1 MRTIGLIG
9 GMSWESTVEYYR
21 LINRGVRD
29 RCGPLHSARLL
40 LDSLDFSVVAAC
52 QRTGDWDGAGALLA
66 ESARRLEAG
75 GAECILIGT
84 NTMHRV
90 ADAVMAATSLPLLHI
105 VDATGR
111 AVRARGLDT
120 VLLLGTAFT
129 MEQPFFR
136 ERMQRDHGVRCL
148 VPEPTQRA
156 ELHRVIYEELCAGQ
170 FRPQARDHLL
180 QLIAEGV
187 RAGAQGAILGCT
199 ELGLLLGDAD
209 AGVPVF
215 DTAALHAAVAVDF
228 ALG

>member
-29 RCGPLHSARLL
+29 RLGPLHSARLL
-40 LDSLDFSVVAAC
+40 LDSLDFSVIAAC
-52 QRTGDWDGAGALLA
+52 QREGDWDRAGVLLA
-66 ESARRLEAG
+66 ESARRLQAG
-75 GAECILIGT
+75 GADCILIGA

-90 ADAVMAATSLPLLHI
+90 ADVVAGATPLPLLHI

-111 AVRARGLDT
+111 AIRAQGLDT

-136 ERMQRDHGVRCL
+136 ERMQQDHGVRCM
-148 VPEPTQRA
+148 VPEPAQRA

-170 FRPQARDHLL
+170 FGARAREFLL
-180 QLIAEGV
+180 GIIADGA
-187 RAGAQGAILGCT
+187 RAGARGAILGCT
-199 ELGLLLGDAD
+199 ELGLLLGEAET
-209 AGVPVF
+209 GIPVF
-215 DTAALHAAVAVDF
+215 DTAALHAAAAVEF

>member
-1 MRTIGLIG
+1 MRTLGLIG

-29 RCGPLHSARLL
+29 RLGPLHSARLL
-40 LDSLDFSVVAAC
+40 LDSLDFSVIEAC
-52 QRTGDWDGAGALLA
+52 QRAGDWDGAGVHLA
-66 ESARRLEAG
+66 ASARRLEAG
-75 GAECILIGT
+75 GADCILIGA

-90 ADAVMAATSLPLLHI
+90 AEAVEAATPLPLLHI

-111 AVRARGLDT
+111 AICAQGLDT

-136 ERMQRDHGVRCL
+136 ERMQRDHDVRCL
-148 VPEPTQRA
+148 VPEPIQRA
-156 ELHRVIYEELCAGQ
+156 ELHRLIYEELCAGQ
-170 FRPQARDHLL
+170 FRPQAREYLL
-180 QLIAEGV
+180 RLIADGAH
-187 RAGAQGAILGCT
+187 AGAQGAILGCT
-199 ELGLLLGDAD
+199 ELGLLLGNAE

-215 DTAALHAAVAVDF
+215 DTAALHAAAAVEF

>member
-29 RCGPLHSARLL
+29 RLGPLHSARLL
-40 LDSLDFSVVAAC
+40 LDSLDFSIIAAC
-52 QRTGDWDGAGALLA
+52 QREGDWDHAGTLLT
-66 ESARRLEAG
+66 ESARRLQAG
-75 GAECILIGT
+75 GADCILIGA

-90 ADAVMAATSLPLLHI
+90 AGAVEAATPLPLLHI

-111 AVRARGLDT
+111 AIRARGLDT

-136 ERMQRDHGVRCL
+136 DRMQSDHGVRCL
-148 VPEPTQRA
+148 VPEPAERT
-156 ELHRVIYEELCAGQ
+156 ELHRVIYEELCAGK
-170 FRPQARDHLL
+170 FRPEAREYLLHLV
-180 QLIAEGV
+180 AEGM

-199 ELGLLLGDAD
+199 ELGLLLGDAE

-215 DTAALHAAVAVDF
+215 DTAALHAAAAVEF
-228 ALG
+228 ALA

>member
-29 RCGPLHSARLL
+29 RLGPLHSARLL
-40 LDSLDFSVVAAC
+40 LDSLDFSVIAAC
-52 QRTGDWDGAGALLA
+52 QREGDWDGAGALLA
-66 ESARRLEAG
+66 ESARRLQAG
-75 GAECILIGT
+75 GAEGILIGA
-84 NTMHRV
+84 NTMHIV
-90 ADAVMAATSLPLLHI
+90 ADTVAAATPLPLLHI
-105 VDATGR
+105 VDATGDAIR
-111 AVRARGLDT
+111 AQGLDA

-136 ERMQRDHGVRCL
+136 ERMQGEHGVRCL
-148 VPEPTQRA
+148 VPEPVERN

-170 FRPQARDHLL
+170 FRPQAREYLL
-180 QLIAEGV
+180 RLIADGV

-199 ELGLLLGDAD
+199 ELGLLLGEAD

-215 DTAALHAAVAVDF
+215 DTAALHAAAAVAF

>member
-40 LDSLDFSVVAAC
+40 LDSLDFSIIAAC
-52 QRTGDWDGAGALLA
+52 QRTGDWTGAAALLA
-66 ESARRLEAG
+66 ASARRLEAG
-75 GAECILIGT
+75 GAECILIGA

-90 ADAVMAATSLPLLHI
+90 ADAVEAATSLPLLHI
-105 VDATGR
+105 VDAAGR
-111 AVRARGLDT
+111 AIRAQGLDT

-148 VPEPTQRA
+148 VPEPEQRA
-156 ELHRVIYEELCAGQ
+156 ELHRLIYEELCAGQ
-170 FRPQARDHLL
+170 FRPQARDYLL
-180 QLIAEGV
+180 RLIADGI

-199 ELGLLLGDAD
+199 ELGLLLGDAE

-215 DTAALHAAVAVDF
+215 DTAALHAAAAVDF

>member
-29 RCGPLHSARLL
+29 RLGPLHSARLL
-40 LDSLDFSVVAAC
+40 LDSLDFSVIAAC
-52 QRTGDWDGAGALLA
+52 QREGDWDRAGALLA
-66 ESARRLEAG
+66 DSARRLHAG
-75 GAECILIGT
+75 GAECILVGA

-90 ADAVMAATSLPLLHI
+90 ADAVAAATPLPLVHI

-111 AVRARGLDT
+111 AIRAQGLET
-120 VLLLGTAFT
+120 TLLLGTAFT

-148 VPEPTQRA
+148 VPEPAQRA

-170 FRPQARDHLL
+170 FRPQAREFLL
-180 QLIAEGV
+180 GLVADGR

-199 ELGLLLGDAD
+199 ELGLLLGDVRTD
-209 AGVPVF
+209 VPVF
-215 DTAALHAAVAVDF
+215 DTAALHAAAAVDF
-228 ALG
+228 ALA